1 IMLLGAWRLHEQ
13 RPIINYRPVSKT
25 RASSADRGKGA
36 MVAMVLLDPAHVI
49 RCHLAFDGSAAASRS
64 PLQKSGK
71 GDLLGKNVLFYRQG

>member
-1 IMLLGAWRLHEQ
+1 
-13 RPIINYRPVSKT
+13 
-25 RASSADRGKGA
+25 

-71 GDLLGKNVLFYRQG
+71 GYLLGKNVLFYRQG